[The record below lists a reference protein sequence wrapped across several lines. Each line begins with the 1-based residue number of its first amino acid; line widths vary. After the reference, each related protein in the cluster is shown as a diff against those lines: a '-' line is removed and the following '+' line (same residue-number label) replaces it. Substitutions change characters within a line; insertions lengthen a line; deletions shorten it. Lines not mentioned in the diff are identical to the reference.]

1 MKIDRNTLTKI
12 AHLARL
18 EVKEE
23 EEERLL
29 QSLSEILTWVEK
41 LNEVE
46 TENIEPLTNMSQEV
60 NKLRDDQ
67 GNTVN
72 LGKLTIENHRIRAIL
87 IERLYLVDFLEELRQ
102 ISFHRTQHSQI
113 RWIQTVFPHRLANRT
128 EVSNGECGNIHT
140 DAG

>member
-67 GNTVN
+67 A
-72 LGKLTIENHRIRAIL
+72 GKPLEYERGLKNAPEKSGGFFKVPRIK
-87 IERLYLVDFLEELRQ
+87 D
-102 ISFHRTQHSQI
+102 
-113 RWIQTVFPHRLANRT
+113 
-128 EVSNGECGNIHT
+128 
-140 DAG
+140 